1 MEIKLEEEYENLAT
15 EWQYQM
21 ILLLKE
27 KLKKNGVSDESA
39 KEIIGEF
46 TFDLSMLH
54 DQGEIKV
61 DGKSFN
67 PRICFDDFS
76 GNLIGTDEETNLHEY
91 AFGSTSEAFGE

>member
-1 MEIKLEEEYENLAT
+1 MEIKVIEEYEELTT
-15 EWQYQM
+15 EWQYQI
-21 ILLLKE
+21 ILMLKE
-27 KLKKNGVSDESA
+27 KLKKSGISDESA
-39 KEIIGEF
+39 KEIIGDF
-46 TFDLSMLH
+46 IFDLSMLH

-76 GNLIGTDEETNLHEY
+76 GNLVTSEEETNLHEY